1 MTAHQRHVTKEKK
14 RETTIRKPHLRG
26 RGPHFPLLDTI
37 VQYEFEP
44 GYVAFTMP
52 SPKRLRVQVGWIAVA
67 DTTRALVFYKSDH
80 LPVYYFPIG
89 GCSREILLPSKTTT
103 EDPVQGRRH
112 PLFAQHRHH
121 ARRAGAG
128 VISTQSRAAR
138 QSQTTCPSAG
148 ARWATGSKRTR
159 RSSSMPAIRSAGST
173 ACPRRGGCK
182 SSSTASRLP
191 IHAVASSCSRP
202 AIRCATIC
210 RSPTPGSICS
220 RPAATFPLPYK
231 GISNYYHVTTST
243 KRHENLVW
251 YYPEPVHEAE
261 RIKGLVCFHHELVDK
276 ILVDGVNPERGDG
289 RIGRLF
295 MSGTPQTFA
304 EIQ

>member
-52 SPKRLRVQVGWIAVA
+52 SPKRLRVQVGSMTVA
-67 DTTRALVFYKSDH
+67 DTTKALVFYESDH

-89 GCSREILLPSKTTT
+89 DVREEFLLPSKTTT
-103 EDPVQGRRH
+103 EDPFKGVATHYSLNTGITLVEDGAWRYLDPVKGCPPISDYMSFTWSKMGH
-112 PLFAQHRHH
+112 WFEEDEEIFVH
-121 ARRAGAG
+121 ARDPFRR
-128 VISTQSRAAR
+128 VDCLPSSRRVQVMLDGEQVAD
-138 QSQTTCPSAG
+138 S
-148 ARWATGSKRTR
+148 
-159 RSSSMPAIRSAGST
+159 
-173 ACPRRGGCK
+173 RRGIFLFETGHPV
-182 SSSTASRLP
+182 RHYLP
-191 IHAVASSCSRP
+191 ISDTRLDMFAPSRY
-202 AIRCATIC
+202 ISRC
-210 RSPTPGSICS
+210 
-220 RPAATFPLPYK
+220 PYK

-261 RIKGLVCFHHELVDK
+261 RIKGLVCFLHELVDK
-276 ILVDGVNPERGDG
+276 ILVDGVEIPKEATAASDG
-289 RIGRLF
+289 YF
-295 MSGTPQTFA
+295 
-304 EIQ
+304 